1 MKSDIMVA
9 FNPISF
15 TGRIARRFTDMKAK
29 RLLRKLNYLPR
40 WAWYLASLC
49 VGGPVGPF
57 VVYLAFHVLEK
68 AAADEVEEERTD
80 FDWNVDID
88 EGGVHVRRERSR
100 QRSGSRGVAGYQD
113 EECVVTG
120 DEDVTASWEK
130 TEASARRAKAQSAR
144 QAQGA
149 RQAQDTRTAQTART
163 AKEPEKTGEDDCES
177 VIREGREALRS
188 IRHANDLIPDP
199 ALSAQ
204 IDSIE
209 QSCSQILTIL
219 EQRPTLL
226 PQLRTFLRYYLPT
239 TLKLL
244 DARARLEST
253 ANTPKAREVR
263 ARISEALGVID
274 KAFQRQVE
282 ALDEYRFIDLESEM
296 DVLRDMLR
304 SDGLVDDA
312 REAEADPFADV
323 LGKRKE
329 RGTPLAGQ

>member
-1 MKSDIMVA
+1 
-9 FNPISF
+9 
-15 TGRIARRFTDMKAK
+15 MKAK
-29 RLLRKLNYLPR
+29 RLLKKLNYLPR

-57 VVYLAFHVLEK
+57 VVYLVFHVLQK
-68 AAADEVEEERTD
+68 AAEDEVDEARAD

-88 EGGVHVRRERSR
+88 EGGVHVRRERSSGR
-100 QRSGSRGVAGYQD
+100 SRSGSYQD
-113 EECVVTG
+113 EECTVTG

-130 TEASARRAKAQSAR
+130 TEASARRARAQNTRPAQTDR
-144 QAQGA
+144 QAS
-149 RQAQDTRTAQTART
+149 AQETADA
-163 AKEPEKTGEDDCES
+163 AGDECS
-177 VIREGREALRS
+177 AVIREGREALRS
-188 IRHANDLIPDP
+188 IRHANELIPDP

-209 QSCSQILTIL
+209 QSCSQILSIL

-244 DARARLEST
+244 DARARLEHT

-263 ARISEALGVID
+263 TRISEALGVID

-304 SDGLVDDA
+304 SDGLVDD
-312 REAEADPFADV
+312 EQEADPFADV
-323 LGKRKE
+323 LGRTDQRE
-329 RGTPLAGQ
+329 NGAGTPMATH

>member
-1 MKSDIMVA
+1 
-9 FNPISF
+9 
-15 TGRIARRFTDMKAK
+15 MKAK
-29 RLLRKLNYLPR
+29 RLLKKLNYLPR

-57 VVYLAFHVLEK
+57 VVYLVFHVLQK
-68 AAADEVEEERTD
+68 AAEDEVDEARAD

-88 EGGVHVRRERSR
+88 EGGVHVRRERSSGSSR
-100 QRSGSRGVAGYQD
+100 SRSGSYQD
-113 EECVVTG
+113 EECTVTG

-130 TEASARRAKAQSAR
+130 TEASARRARAQNTRPAQSAR
-144 QAQGA
+144 PAQTD
-149 RQAQDTRTAQTART
+149 RQASAQETADA
-163 AKEPEKTGEDDCES
+163 AGDECS
-177 VIREGREALRS
+177 AVIREGREALRS

-209 QSCSQILTIL
+209 QSCSQILSIL

-244 DARARLEST
+244 DARARLEHT

-263 ARISEALGVID
+263 TRISEALGVID

-304 SDGLVDDA
+304 SDGLVDD
-312 REAEADPFADV
+312 EQEADPFADV
-323 LGKRKE
+323 LGRTDQRE
-329 RGTPLAGQ
+329 NGAGTPMATH

>member
-1 MKSDIMVA
+1 
-9 FNPISF
+9 
-15 TGRIARRFTDMKAK
+15 MKAK
-29 RLLRKLNYLPR
+29 RLLKKLNYLPR

-57 VVYLAFHVLEK
+57 VVYLVFHVLQK
-68 AAADEVEEERTD
+68 AAEDEVDEARAD

-88 EGGVHVRRERSR
+88 EGGVHVRRERSSGR
-100 QRSGSRGVAGYQD
+100 SRSRSGSYQD
-113 EECVVTG
+113 EECTVTG

-130 TEASARRAKAQSAR
+130 TEASARRARAQNTRPAQSAR
-144 QAQGA
+144 PA
-149 RQAQDTRTAQTART
+149 TAQETAD
-163 AKEPEKTGEDDCES
+163 AAGDECS
-177 VIREGREALRS
+177 AVIREGREALRS

-209 QSCSQILTIL
+209 QSCSQILSIL

-244 DARARLEST
+244 DARARLEHT

-263 ARISEALGVID
+263 TRISEALGVID

-304 SDGLVDDA
+304 SDGLVDDEQA
-312 REAEADPFADV
+312 AEDDPFAGV
-323 LGKRKE
+323 LGKKQQT
-329 RGTPLAGQ
+329 GTPMAGH

>member
-1 MKSDIMVA
+1 
-9 FNPISF
+9 
-15 TGRIARRFTDMKAK
+15 MKAK
-29 RLLRKLNYLPR
+29 RLLKKLNYLPR

-57 VVYLAFHVLEK
+57 VVYLVFHVLQK
-68 AAADEVEEERTD
+68 AAEDEVDEARAD

-88 EGGVHVRRERSR
+88 EGGVHVRRERSSGR
-100 QRSGSRGVAGYQD
+100 SRSRSGSYQD
-113 EECVVTG
+113 EECTVTG

-144 QAQGA
+144 T
-149 RQAQDTRTAQTART
+149 AQDTRA
-163 AKEPEKTGEDDCES
+163 AKEPEKTGEDDCEN

-209 QSCSQILTIL
+209 QSCSQILSIL

-244 DARARLEST
+244 DARARLEHT

-312 REAEADPFADV
+312 RAEEADPFADV
-323 LGKRKE
+323 LSKRQE
-329 RGTPLAGQ
+329 RSTPLAGH

>member
-1 MKSDIMVA
+1 
-9 FNPISF
+9 
-15 TGRIARRFTDMKAK
+15 MKAK
-29 RLLRKLNYLPR
+29 RLLKKLNYLPR

-57 VVYLAFHVLEK
+57 VVYLVFHVLQK
-68 AAADEVEEERTD
+68 AAEDEVDEARAD

-88 EGGVHVRRERSR
+88 EGGVHVRRERSSGR
-100 QRSGSRGVAGYQD
+100 SRSRSGSYQD
-113 EECVVTG
+113 EECTVTG

-130 TEASARRAKAQSAR
+130 TEASARRARAQNARPAQTDR
-144 QAQGA
+144 QAS
-149 RQAQDTRTAQTART
+149 AQETADA
-163 AKEPEKTGEDDCES
+163 AGDECS
-177 VIREGREALRS
+177 AVIREGREALRS

-209 QSCSQILTIL
+209 QSCSQILSIL

-244 DARARLEST
+244 DARARLEHT

-263 ARISEALGVID
+263 TRISEALGVID

-304 SDGLVDDA
+304 SDGLVDD
-312 REAEADPFADV
+312 EQEADPFADV
-323 LGKRKE
+323 LGRTDQRE
-329 RGTPLAGQ
+329 NGAGTPMATH

>member
-1 MKSDIMVA
+1 
-9 FNPISF
+9 
-15 TGRIARRFTDMKAK
+15 MKAK
-29 RLLRKLNYLPR
+29 RLLKKLNYLPR

-57 VVYLAFHVLEK
+57 VVYLVFHVLQK
-68 AAADEVEEERTD
+68 AAEDEVDEARAD

-88 EGGVHVRRERSR
+88 EGGVHVRRERSSGR
-100 QRSGSRGVAGYQD
+100 SRSHSGSYQD
-113 EECVVTG
+113 EECTVTG

-130 TEASARRAKAQSAR
+130 TEASARRARAQSAR
-144 QAQGA
+144 PTQTD
-149 RQAQDTRTAQTART
+149 RQASAQETADA
-163 AKEPEKTGEDDCES
+163 AGDECS
-177 VIREGREALRS
+177 AVIREGREALRS

-209 QSCSQILTIL
+209 QSCSQILSIL

-244 DARARLEST
+244 DARARLEHT

-263 ARISEALGVID
+263 TRISEALGVID

-304 SDGLVDDA
+304 SDGLVDD
-312 REAEADPFADV
+312 EQEADPFADV
-323 LGKRKE
+323 LGRTDQRE
-329 RGTPLAGQ
+329 NGAGTPMATH

>member
-1 MKSDIMVA
+1 
-9 FNPISF
+9 
-15 TGRIARRFTDMKAK
+15 MKAK

-57 VVYLAFHVLEK
+57 VVYLVFHVLEK
-68 AAADEVEEERTD
+68 AAADEVEEARAD

-100 QRSGSRGVAGYQD
+100 DRSRSSAGYQD
-113 EECVVTG
+113 DECTVTG

-130 TEASARRAKAQSAR
+130 TEASARRAKAQ
-144 QAQGA
+144 GA
-149 RQAQDTRTAQTART
+149 RQAQNTQQAQTACT
-163 AKEPEKTGEDDCES
+163 AKEPEMAGDDDCES

-312 REAEADPFADV
+312 QEAEADPFADV
-323 LGKRKE
+323 LGKRQE
-329 RGTPLAGQ
+329 RGTPLAGH